1 MAATFDE
8 ERFARTI
15 EMRSEERRKETS
27 WEREKVARWPFLAFR
42 SASGT
47 IN

>member
-8 ERFARTI
+8 ERFAGI
-15 EMRSEERRKETS
+15 EMRSEERE
-27 WEREKVARWPFLAFR
+27 EEKKLHGNKKKSRGGRAFR